1 MRSGPQAGRKAPV
14 PDPTA
19 TDPTDL
25 PSHVQ
30 DLSKLVIAY
39 VKQETVEPIKGLG
52 RFLGFGLAGSALVGV
67 GLVILFLGVL
77 RLLQDETGDTF
88 RGHLLFV
95 PYIVTVV
102 AAGAVAGA
110 ALKAKGRKKEA
121 NRA

>member
-1 MRSGPQAGRKAPV
+1 V
-14 PDPTA
+14 PEPSA

-39 VKQETVEPIKGLG
+39 VKQETIEPIRGLG
-52 RFLGFGLAGSALVGV
+52 RFLGFGLAGSALVGT

-88 RGHLLFV
+88 RGHLSFV
-95 PYIVTVV
+95 PYVVTLV